1 MIFIKFTTPMLL
13 EVKFAEWIAENHW
26 GCCLWENGAYYWQ
39 SESKGM
45 SHVPTELLF
54 DMFLDEKSR

>member
-1 MIFIKFTTPMLL
+1 MIPMML
-13 EVKFAEWIAENHW
+13 EVKFAEWIADNHW
-26 GCCLWENGAYYWQ
+26 TCCLCQNGAYYWQ

-54 DMFLDEKSR
+54 DMFLDEKSH